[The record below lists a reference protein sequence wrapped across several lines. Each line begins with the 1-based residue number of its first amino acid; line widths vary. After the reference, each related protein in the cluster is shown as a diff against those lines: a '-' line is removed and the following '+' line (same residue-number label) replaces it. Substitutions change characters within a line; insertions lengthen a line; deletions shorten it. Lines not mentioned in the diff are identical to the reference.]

1 MSGKLPI
8 DRVREAEDAPRI
20 YERDKQRYTEDRA
33 ALRRADEQPESG
45 ADAEH
50 RSSGPVSERD
60 HA

>member
-20 YERDKQRYTEDRA
+20 YERDKRRYSEEQA
-33 ALRRADEQPESG
+33 ALRRTAEQPETG
-45 ADAEH
+45 TAEF
-50 RSSGPVSERD
+50 PVSDSGSESD